1 MKTRDRKIWLVRLA
15 VGIVGLM
22 AVAVQ
27 GADARMHQVVDGVE
41 VYFGIVPA
49 QLVRGHPKEHP
60 EGEMH
65 GGVSAGENHIMVALF
80 ERASGQ
86 RITDAEVTAAVSGKG
101 MKRLRKRLEPMT
113 VAGAQ
118 TYGNYFAMPGAGPY
132 RIEVEIRRPGAARA
146 LRASFTWAR
155 S

>member
-27 GADARMHQVVDGVE
+27 AVDARMHQVVDGVE

-49 QLVRGHPKEHP
+49 QLVRDHPKEHP

-65 GGVSAGENHIMVALF
+65 GGVPAGENHIMIALF
-80 ERASGQ
+80 ERASGK
-86 RITDAEVTAAVSGKG
+86 RITDAAVEAKVSGKG
-101 MKRLRKRLEPMT
+101 MERVKKSLEPMAI
-113 VAGAQ
+113 AGALA
-118 TYGNYFAMPGAGPY
+118 YGNYFALTGPGPY
-132 RIEVEIRRPGAARA
+132 RIEIEVRRSGAAKP
-146 LRASFTWAR
+146 LRATFHWAR